1 MSIQT
6 STEVFTVPLFTKVK
20 KWKKP
25 RCPSTDEWANEILP
39 AMEYYLAL
47 KRKKVL
53 VHAKVQMD
61 LKTLF

>member
-39 AMEYYLAL
+39 AMEYYLVVDPCDPPGL
-47 KRKKVL
+47 
-53 VHAKVQMD
+53 
-61 LKTLF
+61 